1 MQRNPG
7 VGTDESKWAASPK
20 ALLLG
25 VGLIALAYSVLLL
38 PSEAVDT
45 YVQEDGIVEWI
56 GALGLF
62 AASGLFFWIAL
73 RSRGRWAGIKRLAA
87 LALAIVFFFG
97 GGEEISWGQRLL
109 GFETPQ
115 ELSEANAQDETNV
128 HNLEVFD
135 GLLSVERLFQLF
147 WIVFAVLIPIVC
159 ALAPGPRRWLGN
171 LLPIMPL
178 AVAILLIINQL
189 LGSGFEAVLDANP
202 SLFESDYPLE
212 QARFE
217 VTESVIS
224 VLLAAG
230 AAAIAARLRSSLP
243 ATEG

>member
-1 MQRNPG
+1 
-7 VGTDESKWAASPK
+7 VETDESKWAASPV
-20 ALLLG
+20 ALLIG
-25 VGLIALAYSVLLL
+25 IVLILLAYLALLL
-38 PSEAVDT
+38 PSDAVDA

-62 AASGLFFWIAL
+62 AASGCCFWMAL

-97 GGEEISWGQRLL
+97 AGEEISWGQRLL
-109 GFETPQ
+109 GFETPA

-128 HNLEVFD
+128 HNLNVFD
-135 GLLSVERLFQLF
+135 GFLTVERLFQLF

-159 ALAPGPRRWLGN
+159 ALSTGARRWLGSI
-171 LLPIMPL
+171 LPIMPL
-178 AVAILLIINQL
+178 AVAILLILNQL
-189 LGSGFEAVLDANP
+189 LGNGVEAFLEANP

-217 VTESVIS
+217 TTETVIS

-230 AAAIAARLRSSLP
+230 VAAIAARLRSAP
-243 ATEG
+243 AVADS